1 MDDSMDGSV
10 RVSLVFTL
18 TVVGSVAAVIGLLAG
33 LSSAAGPGSLL
44 LSVLA
49 TSAFAMLISFAL
61 VKSVRKRRQAAALG
75 AVIGLVLGAMAG
87 GFGGGLAGILAGAAA
102 TWLVYWVHHRQYR
115 IGLAPYLTSRQVF
128 WHYAYLAICGLIF
141 VFLIAPILVILPLSF
156 NAEDF
161 FTFTPEMLRF
171 EAEGYS
177 LKHYRDFF
185 TNYEWQRSFRN
196 SLIIAPIAT
205 VVSVSLG
212 TLAAIGLSQSHVP
225 FRRAIMAIL
234 ISPMIVPLII
244 SATGM
249 FFFYS
254 QVGNVLEGSLGLNK
268 TFVGYVK
275 VVLAHAVLG
284 IPFVIITVT
293 ATLVGFDRSLT
304 RAAANLGADP
314 VRTFFR
320 VQMPLILPGV
330 ISGGLFAFITSFD
343 EVVVVLFVGS
353 ASQKTLPW
361 QMFTGLREQISPT
374 ILAVATI
381 LVIISI
387 SLLTTVE
394 LLRRRSE
401 RLRGLSPGEVFSANQ
416 GGVAS
421 GSVSAL
427 LRAADQARSRPNR
440 CSRLSQAEPTK
451 LSHVWRRRTCSQR
464 YRHLRRVPLP
474 R

>member
-1 MDDSMDGSV
+1 MAALTPISRKPMSMV
-10 RVSLVFTL
+10 LP
-18 TVVGSVAAVIGLLAG
+18 SVALAG
-33 LSSAAGPGSLL
+33 
-44 LSVLA
+44 
-49 TSAFAMLISFAL
+49 AFAGIF
-61 VKSVRKRRQAAALG
+61 VG
-75 AVIGLVLGAMAG
+75 AGNGSILL
-87 GFGGGLAGILAGAAA
+87 GILAGAVLIA
-102 TWLVYWVHHRQYR
+102 
-115 IGLAPYLTSRQVF
+115 GLAWVYINVLKNEKLARWINILGFGIIGFLMSGPMGGVLGLLGGWFFIFFIYWLYEGRYRRKLLSYLTPKQVF
-128 WHYAYLAICGLIF
+128 YHYLFRVICGAIF
-141 VFLIAPILVILPLSF
+141 VFLITPILVVLPLSF
-156 NAEDF
+156 NAQDF
-161 FTFTPEMLRF
+161 FTFTPEMLRLDP
-171 EAEGYS
+171 EGFS

-185 TNYEWQRSFRN
+185 TNNEWQRSFKN

-205 VVSVSLG
+205 IISVSLG

-225 FRRAIMAIL
+225 GRRAIMGIL

-254 QVGNVLEGSLGLNK
+254 DIGRFLEGTLGMNK
-268 TFVGYVK
+268 NFVGYVK

-304 RAAANLGADP
+304 RAAANMGAGP
-314 VRTFFR
+314 VRTFFKI
-320 VQMPLILPGV
+320 QMPLILPGV

-381 LVIISI
+381 LVVLSI
-387 SLLTTVE
+387 ALLTTVE

-401 RLRGLSPGEVFSANQ
+401 RLRGLSPA
-416 GGVAS
+416 
-421 GSVSAL
+421 
-427 LRAADQARSRPNR
+427 
-440 CSRLSQAEPTK
+440 
-451 LSHVWRRRTCSQR
+451 
-464 YRHLRRVPLP
+464 
-474 R
+474 